1 MIGTEA
7 IVAHKSAAPAVAG
20 PRVSRGA
27 RMDSR
32 DIAGDII
39 RRQQQL
45 ESERTVYESLWQ
57 EIADFMLPRAGVFT
71 YKGTPQLR
79 PQVFDSTA
87 VLALDRFSAAFESML
102 TPRSQ
107 TWHMLKPLD
116 DDLADDIEVKRWCDE
131 VTRRLFAFRYSPRS
145 NFASQIHE
153 VYGSLGAFGTGGIF
167 SEESPGAGITYR
179 ACNLAGLY
187 VVEDFQGRVRTAHY
201 KLEMTAEQA
210 AQRFGADKLP
220 DQIKAKLETR
230 PDDKASYLHCVR
242 PNGSRV
248 YGSKGRGGMAY
259 ESWWICQDARQ
270 VVGQGG
276 FRTFPYAV
284 SRYVTR
290 PGQVYGDSPGM
301 LALADTK
308 MLNVM
313 AQTMV
318 QEAQLS
324 IAPPLLAPNDGVLS
338 ALGDGVSLLP
348 AAINYGGVDDQGRP
362 LIHALNRGSQF
373 APVKE
378 EIAERRQSVNAA
390 FLVTLFQILVETPQM
405 TATEA
410 LLRAQEKGALLA
422 PTTGRQQSELL
433 GPIVEREIDLL
444 ARAGALPPPPQ
455 VMLERNG
462 GYKLEYDSP
471 LTRAMKA
478 DQGVGLL
485 RTIEAL
491 APLANAD
498 PAVMDVFNPDEIAP
512 GLAEINGVPSKWIRS
527 KDELDALRQGRAQAQ
542 QAAQAAAAI
551 PAVTGGIK
559 DLAQAEAAANQA
571 QPQ

>member
-1 MIGTEA
+1 MHGTRA
-7 IVAHKSAAPAVAG
+7 VLDYKPSAPAITGKA
-20 PRVSRGA
+20 P
-27 RMDSR
+27 MDSR
-32 DIAGDII
+32 DIAGEIM
-39 RRQQQL
+39 RRQQQM
-45 ESERTVYESLWQ
+45 EADRANYESLWQ
-57 EIADFMLPRAGVFT
+57 EIADLMLPRAGVFT
-71 YKGTPQLR
+71 QKGTPNLR

-116 DDLADDIEVKRWCDE
+116 DDLAEDVEVKRWCDE
-131 VTRRLFAFRYSPRS
+131 ITRRLFAFRYSPRS
-145 NFASQIHE
+145 NFSSQIHE
-153 VYGSLGAFGTGGIF
+153 VYGCLGAFGTGAIF
-167 SEESPGAGITYR
+167 SEEIAGQGITYR

-187 VVEDFQGRVRTAHY
+187 VVEDYQGRIRCAHY
-201 KLEMTAEQA
+201 RQDMTAEQA
-210 AQRFGADKLP
+210 AQRFGLENLP
-220 DQIKAKLETR
+220 DQIKSKVQER
-230 PDDKASYLHCVR
+230 PDDKASYIHCVR
-242 PNGSRV
+242 PNEQRQYRNPGPA
-248 YGSKGRGGMAY
+248 GMAY
-259 ESWWICQDARQ
+259 ESWWVCQDARQ
-270 VVGQGG
+270 VVGRGG

-313 AQTMV
+313 AQTMI

-324 IAPPLLAPNDGVLS
+324 ISPPLLAPNDGVLS

-373 APVKE
+373 APIKE
-378 EIAERRQSVNAA
+378 EVAERRQSVNAA

-444 ARAGALPPPPQ
+444 ARSGALPPPPRQ
-455 VMLERNG
+455 MLERNA

-471 LTRAMKA
+471 LTRAQKA

-485 RTIEAL
+485 RTLEAL
-491 APLANAD
+491 APLVQAD
-498 PAVMDVFNPDEIAP
+498 PTVMDIFNGDEIGP
-512 GLAEINGVPSKWIRS
+512 GLAEINGMPGKWIRS
-527 KDELDALRQGRAQAQ
+527 KEERDALREGRQQALQQQQMVQAIPAISGAAKDIAQAQ
-542 QAAQAAAAI
+542 AATQTARF
-551 PAVTGGIK
+551 
-559 DLAQAEAAANQA
+559 
-571 QPQ
+571 

>member
-1 MIGTEA
+1 MIGTQALLNYKPGAPA
-7 IVAHKSAAPAVAG
+7 IVGQAK
-20 PRVSRGA
+20 
-27 RMDSR
+27 MDSR
-32 DIAGDII
+32 DIAGDIL
-39 RRQQQL
+39 RRQQHL
-45 ESERTVYESLWQ
+45 ETERAIYESLWQ
-57 EIADFMLPRAGVFT
+57 EIADLMVPRAGVFT
-71 YKGTPQLR
+71 HKGTPQLR

-107 TWHMLKPLD
+107 TWHMLKPLN
-116 DDLADDIEVKRWCDE
+116 DDLVDDAEVKRWCDE

-153 VYGSLGAFGTGGIF
+153 VYGALGAFGTGGIY
-167 SEESPGAGITYR
+167 SEEVPGQGVAYH
-179 ACNLAGLY
+179 ACNLAGLF
-187 VVEDFQGRVRTAHY
+187 VVEDAQHHIRYSHY

-210 AQRFGADKLP
+210 AQRFTAEALP
-220 DQIKAKLETR
+220 DQIRSKLDQR
-230 PDDKASYLHCVR
+230 PDDKATYLHCVR
-242 PNGSRV
+242 PNARRIAGSRGV
-248 YGSKGRGGMAY
+248 QGMAY

-270 VVGQGG
+270 VVGKGG

-290 PGQVYGDSPGM
+290 PGQVYGDSPGAM
-301 LALADTK
+301 ALADTK

-313 AQTMV
+313 AQTMI

-348 AAINYGGVDDQGRP
+348 SAINYGGVDDQGRA
-362 LIHALNRGSQF
+362 LIHALNRGSQW
-373 APVKE
+373 APAKE
-378 EIAERRQSVNAA
+378 EIGERRQSVNAA

-455 VMLERNG
+455 VMLEQGG
-462 GYKLEYDSP
+462 GYKVEYDSP
-471 LTRAMKA
+471 LTQAMKA
-478 DQGVGLL
+478 GQGVGLL

-491 APLANAD
+491 SPLATAD
-498 PAVMDVFNPDEIAP
+498 PTVMDVFNPDEIAP
-512 GLAEINGVPSKWIRS
+512 ALAEINGVPAKWIRS
-527 KDELDALRQGRAQAQ
+527 KDELDALRQGRKQ
-542 QAAQAAAAI
+542 QLDLEQLIKAA

-559 DLAQAEAAANQA
+559 DLADAQAATTRARF
-571 QPQ
+571 

>member
-1 MIGTEA
+1 MPDQALTTYQSPSA
-7 IVAHKSAAPAVAG
+7 PVIVG
-20 PRVSRGA
+20 QPRQ
-27 RMDSR
+27 DSR
-32 DIAGDII
+32 DLAGELL
-39 RRQQQL
+39 RRQQQM
-45 ESERTVYESLWQ
+45 EADRAIYESLWQ
-57 EIADFMLPRAGVFT
+57 EIADFMLPRSAVFT

-79 PQVFDSTA
+79 PMVFDSTA
-87 VLALDRFSAAFESML
+87 ILALDRFSAAFESML
-102 TPRSQ
+102 TPRTQ
-107 TWHMLKPLD
+107 QWHMVRPID
-116 DDLADDIEVKRWCDE
+116 DNLADDPEIKRWCDDI
-131 VTRRLFAFRYSPRS
+131 TKRLFAFRYSPRS
-145 NFASQIHE
+145 NFASQSHE
-153 VYGSLGAFGTGGIF
+153 VYGNLGAFGTGALF
-167 SEESPGAGITYR
+167 SEEIPGQGITYR

-187 VVEDFQGRVRTAHY
+187 VVEDFQGRIRYAHY
-201 KLEMTAEQA
+201 KQDMTAEQA
-210 AQRFGADKLP
+210 AQRFGKENLP
-220 DQIKAKLETR
+220 DQIAAKLDQR
-230 PDDKASYLHCVR
+230 PDDKAVYLHCVR
-242 PNGSRV
+242 PNYAREMGNL
-248 YGSKGRGGMAY
+248 GPKGMAY
-259 ESWWICQDARQ
+259 ESLWVCQDARQ
-270 VVGQGG
+270 MVGQGG

-313 AQTMV
+313 AQVMI

-338 ALGDGVSLLP
+338 AFGDGVSLLP

-362 LIHALNRGSQF
+362 LVHALNRGSQF

-378 EIAERRQSVNAA
+378 EIAERRQSINAA

-444 ARAGALPPPPQ
+444 ARAGVLPPPPRQ
-455 VMLERNG
+455 MIEAG
-462 GYKLEYDSP
+462 GGWKLEYDSP

-485 RTIEAL
+485 RTIEAVT
-491 APLANAD
+491 PLAQAD
-498 PAVMDVFNPDEIAP
+498 PSVMDIFNAEEIGP
-512 GLAEINGVPSKWIRS
+512 GLADINGVPSKWIRT
-527 KDELDALRQGRAQAQ
+527 KDELAALKQGRAQAQ
-542 QAAQAAAAI
+542 QAQQLLAAAPGVGSAIKDISQAQQAATT
-551 PAVTGGIK
+551 PRF
-559 DLAQAEAAANQA
+559 
-571 QPQ
+571 

>member
-1 MIGTEA
+1 
-7 IVAHKSAAPAVAG
+7 
-20 PRVSRGA
+20 
-27 RMDSR
+27 
-32 DIAGDII
+32 
-39 RRQQQL
+39 
-45 ESERTVYESLWQ
+45 
-57 EIADFMLPRAGVFT
+57 
-71 YKGTPQLR
+71 
-79 PQVFDSTA
+79 
-87 VLALDRFSAAFESML
+87 
-102 TPRSQ
+102 
-107 TWHMLKPLD
+107 
-116 DDLADDIEVKRWCDE
+116 
-131 VTRRLFAFRYSPRS
+131 
-145 NFASQIHE
+145 
-153 VYGSLGAFGTGGIF
+153 
-167 SEESPGAGITYR
+167 
-179 ACNLAGLY
+179 
-187 VVEDFQGRVRTAHY
+187 
-201 KLEMTAEQA
+201 
-210 AQRFGADKLP
+210 
-220 DQIKAKLETR
+220 
-230 PDDKASYLHCVR
+230 
-242 PNGSRV
+242 
-248 YGSKGRGGMAY
+248 
-259 ESWWICQDARQ
+259 
-270 VVGQGG
+270 
-276 FRTFPYAV
+276 
-284 SRYVTR
+284 
-290 PGQVYGDSPGM
+290 M

-338 ALGDGVSLLP
+338 ALGDGISLLP

-444 ARAGALPPPPQ
+444 ARAGALPPPPKQ
-455 VMLERNG
+455 MLQRGG

-491 APLANAD
+491 APLVQAD
-498 PAVMDVFNPDEIAP
+498 PSVLDVFNADEIGP
-512 GLAEINGVPSKWIRS
+512 GLAEINGVPGKWIRS
-527 KDELDALRQGRAQAQ
+527 KEERDALRQSRQEAMQAQQMVEAAPAVSGAMKNIAQAQ
-542 QAAQAAAAI
+542 AMQ
-551 PAVTGGIK
+551 GKSG
-559 DLAQAEAAANQA
+559 
-571 QPQ
+571 